1 MPPVPSRR
9 ALIVAILLGAVGVA
23 FEAYA
28 VLAAMPLAAEQLG
41 RVELYAWTF
50 TMFVTGQVLTTVIA
64 GRVADR
70 RGPVPPLAV
79 GFVTI
84 LIALAAAGLAPSME
98 VLLVC
103 RFAQGIGAGAVN
115 LGLMV
120 LIAEVFTLA
129 ERPTMIMALSFAWV
143 GPSFIGPPIS
153 AWIATHL
160 GWHWVF
166 WSAIP
171 LLGLAAILGT
181 RPLMALKGRLA
192 GDRTPTSSVPLWA
205 AFVAAIGVATVQFA
219 GQQLDPEGDSAFGL
233 PTIVAIATVGIAL
246 LISSVPRLMPPGVL
260 TLRPGLPAV
269 MWVRATQAGSFFI
282 MESFLPLILTTQRG
296 FDLVRA
302 GLVLTVGSIGWT
314 FGSWLQARPWLP
326 LRRDQII
333 IVGAIQAIIGS
344 AIVMAFTAWPGM
356 PTIVALIGFIIA
368 GNGMGF
374 TVTSTSLATMTL
386 SAPAELGRNTSSVQ
400 VSEGLGNAL
409 LVGAAGAVFA
419 ALRQWNTYETTYT
432 TMLGVSLMAAVIATA
447 IALRIGPVRNEA
459 RDDYLATRGP
469 QDARSSS

>member
-1 MPPVPSRR
+1 M
-9 ALIVAILLGAVGVA
+9 AILLGAVGVA

-28 VLAAMPLAAEQLG
+28 VLAAMPAAANQLG
-41 RVELYAWTF
+41 RVDLYAWTF

-64 GRVADR
+64 GRIADR
-70 RGPVPPLAV
+70 RGPVPPLAG
-79 GFVTI
+79 GFIVF
-84 LIALAAAGLAPSME
+84 LVALAAAGLAPSME

-120 LIAEVFTLA
+120 LIAEVFTLP

-171 LLGLAAILGT
+171 LLLLGLVLGA
-181 RPLMALKGRLA
+181 RPIMAVHARIA
-192 GDRTPTSSVPLWA
+192 RNETPPSSVPLWA

-219 GQQLDPEGDSAFGL
+219 GQQLNPDSERGAPIGF
-233 PTIVAIATVGIAL
+233 ATVLAIGIIGIAL
-246 LISSVPRLMPPGVL
+246 LVTAVPRLMPPGVL
-260 TLRPGLPAV
+260 VLRPGLPAV
-269 MWVRATQAGSFFI
+269 MWVRALQAGSFFI
-282 MESFLPLILTTQRG
+282 LESFLPLILTTQRD
-296 FDLVRA
+296 FDLVLA

-333 IVGAIQAIIGS
+333 IAGAIQAIVGT
-344 AIVMAFTAWPGM
+344 AIVMAVTASMAVHPL
-356 PTIVALIGFIIA
+356 VALIGFVIA

-386 SAPAELGRNTSSVQ
+386 SPAPELGRNTSSLQ

-419 ALRQWNTYETTYT
+419 ALRSWSSNEATFT
-432 TMLGVSLMAAVIATA
+432 TMLAVSLIAAVLATLVA
-447 IALRIGPVRNEA
+447 MRIGPVRNEA
-459 RDDYLATRGP
+459 RDDYLETRGP
-469 QDARSSS
+469 QDAPRPNR